1 MPTDVFIVD
10 DEPEIL
16 DILQEALSAS
26 GFRVTAF
33 SSGSAALDGL
43 AVRQPDLVV
52 TDLRMP
58 GVSGMTLL
66 EKLRRR
72 SPDTQVVI
80 LTGYG
85 DMKSAVDALRLGAF
99 DYLTKPLDAE
109 RLAQTLRNGAERRR
123 LLLENRALLQR
134 LQEANR
140 IKTEFING
148 MSHEVRTPLGHIL
161 GFTQIL
167 EDTLQGL
174 TDKQTRYLQNIQD
187 GARRLLNL
195 FENILQFSV
204 LRSGEVA
211 LSPAPF
217 SLASFL
223 QESQDLICA
232 AASRKEIAIERYPVA
247 PDRTIAVDPTI
258 CQKAVSLL
266 LDNAVKFT
274 PPGGRIAIRADVRP
288 EPPPVIAEGAP
299 SAQSHARAWLHIS
312 VADTGPGVPE
322 QDRDRIFD
330 LFEQGDASLTRHHEG
345 TGLGLALARSLARL
359 HGGAITLDSRPGN
372 GSTFTLVVPLEEP

>member
-1 MPTDVFIVD
+1 MPTNVFIVD

-43 AVRQPDLVV
+43 ALRRPDLVV

-58 GVSGMTLL
+58 GTSGMQLL
-66 EKLRRR
+66 AKLRQH

-99 DYLTKPLDAE
+99 DYLTKPVDAE

-134 LQEANR
+134 LQEAVR

-174 TDKQTRYLQNIQD
+174 TDKQIRYLQNIQD
-187 GARRLLNL
+187 GAKRLLKL
-195 FENILQFSV
+195 FEDILQFSV
-204 LRSGEVA
+204 LRSGEVI

-217 SLASFL
+217 SLASL
-223 QESQDLICA
+223 LLESRDLIRA
-232 AASRKEIAIERYPVA
+232 AVVEKKIAVELCPPD
-247 PDRTIAVDPTI
+247 PDRTIVADPAI

-274 PPGGRIAIRADVRP
+274 PQGGRIAIRAEVRP
-288 EPPPVIAEGAP
+288 EPPPATGEFASP
-299 SAQSHARAWLHIS
+299 AQRHSHAWLHIS
-312 VADTGPGVPE
+312 VVDTGPGISE
-322 QDRDRIFD
+322 QDQKRIFG
-330 LFEQGDASLTRHHEG
+330 LFEQGDASLSRHHEG

-359 HGGAITLDSRPGN
+359 HGGAITLDSRPGS
-372 GSTFTLVVPLEEP
+372 GSTFTLIVPLEEP